1 MAGQDAVVDAGLDAT
16 TALVAAYLGA
26 VETASNWRDKEPM
39 LAALLAFVEAPVA
52 AHKEAFRAADGLSRV
67 NRIIRG
73 GFLDRHVV
81 LACDLICATTHPGE
95 TDARLVETLL
105 HIETVERS
113 EARRDLTRNHV
124 EVREAAG
131 RALVSLGARGRGG
144 TRAPCKPGGLG
155 RGRPI

>member
-1 MAGQDAVVDAGLDAT
+1 MAGQDAGLDAT

-26 VETASNWRDKEPM
+26 IEAASNWRDKEPM

-81 LACDLICATTHPGE
+81 LACDLICATLHPGE
-95 TDARLVETLL
+95 TDARLVETLMSIEMN
-105 HIETVERS
+105 IETVERS
-113 EARRDLTRNHV
+113 EAQRDLITRNHV

-131 RALVSLGARGRGG
+131 RALVSLGARAWDGACAHRLVAD
-144 TRAPCKPGGLG
+144 REKK
-155 RGRPI
+155 

>member
-1 MAGQDAVVDAGLDAT
+1 MAVQVSALDAT

-39 LAALLAFVEAPVA
+39 LATLIAFIEAPGA

-67 NRIIRG
+67 NRIIRA

-81 LACDLICATTHPGE
+81 LACDLICATTQPGE

-105 HIETVERS
+105 NVERVERS

-124 EVREAAG
+124 EVREAVG
-131 RALVSLGARGRGG
+131 RALVSLGARRRGG
-144 TRAPCKPGGLG
+144 
-155 RGRPI
+155 

>member
-1 MAGQDAVVDAGLDAT
+1 MAGQDAVADAGLDAT

-52 AHKEAFRAADGLSRV
+52 AHKEAFRAADGLGRV

-81 LACDLICATTHPGE
+81 LACDLICATLHPGE
-95 TDARLVETLL
+95 TDARLVETLMSIEMN
-105 HIETVERS
+105 IETVERS
-113 EARRDLTRNHV
+113 DAQSERDLITRNHV

-144 TRAPCKPGGLG
+144 RGLG
-155 RGRPI
+155 KN